1 MKASAFLIGAALVA
15 SSFAAI
21 AAGANPEATRE
32 QRMDAALQSY
42 RAAHPTEGVGRFE
55 KAENT
60 VKRGAYRA
68 GQAIKRGAHKA
79 GAALKRTGEKIE
91 DKLTPA
97 DKKE

>member
-15 SSFAAI
+15 SSVAAM
-21 AAGANPEATRE
+21 AADASSEAARD

-42 RAAHPTEGVGRFE
+42 RAAHPTEGVGTFE
-55 KAENT
+55 KAENS
-60 VKRGAYRA
+60 VKRGAYRT
-68 GQAIKRGAHKA
+68 GQAIKRGAHKTGVA
-79 GAALKRTGEKIE
+79 IKRTGEKIE